1 MALAGDS
8 GVQLSRLLLSVQMCV
23 KLLSCQLSRPG
34 GLGSTTAD
42 QLWLEQLIR
51 SRSLAYLVSSE
62 AQVSTEHSLVL
73 GIDKKIKNKII

>member
-8 GVQLSRLLLSVQMCV
+8 GV
-23 KLLSCQLSRPG
+23 QLSRPG

-62 AQVSTEHSLVL
+62 AQVSSEHSFFFR
-73 GIDKKIKNKII
+73 N